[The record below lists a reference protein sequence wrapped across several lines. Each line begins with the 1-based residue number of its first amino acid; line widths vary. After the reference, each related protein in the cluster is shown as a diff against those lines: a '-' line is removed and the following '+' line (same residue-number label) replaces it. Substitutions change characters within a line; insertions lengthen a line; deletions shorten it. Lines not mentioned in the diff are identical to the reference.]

1 MSDRF
6 QDSSVFNETLH
17 IAKIQRTQGGRYYCK
32 AENGLG
38 SPAIKSIRVDV
49 YCKCDEF
56 ESAQTIFIIQHC
68 PKTIAHCC
76 FTVIRL
82 WLFCSRTL
90 YFFLVSLASF
100 CVCVFVC
107 GCYYVF
113 LPGFK
118 EVQVRQTANGKLPR
132 GVTISD
138 CICVTLLRIDQ

>member
-56 ESAQTIFIIQHC
+56 ESAQTIFIFQHC
-68 PKTIAHCC
+68 PLLLYSNKVVVVL
-76 FTVIRL
+76 FTDFV
-82 WLFCSRTL
+82 
-90 YFFLVSLASF
+90 FFLVSLASF

-132 GVTISD
+132 GVTIRD